1 MADFLPLISTS
12 CRMLADTAPPRDS
25 SNKLDSPLGLIAAV
39 ARIYSL
45 YGSTR
50 RGSILYVGQTEDG
63 LSKKRS
69 FIVIAAHLRHIP

>member
-25 SNKLDSPLGLIAAV
+25 SNELGSPLGLIAAV

-45 YGSTR
+45 YGIERSRTV
-50 RGSILYVGQTEDG
+50 LYVGKAEDG
-63 LSKKRS
+63 LSEE
-69 FIVIAAHLRHIP
+69 